1 MNLALTTKSIDSL
14 ATQGELDIDRV
25 FECYTLELP
34 YVDGSVGSAIPEGTF
49 PVVLQPSPKFMR
61 SFDPWVKQFA
71 EQMPHII
78 DIPGRSLIMFH
89 WGNFA
94 GDLPGTPEIEHSN
107 TEGCILVGR
116 SEGEDFLRE
125 SRIAFESFFG
135 KIRSPAASG
144 NCFLTVT
151 R

>member
-1 MNLALTTKSIDSL
+1 MNLALTTKSIDSI

-25 FECYTLELP
+25 FQCYTLELP
-34 YVDGSVGSAIPEGTF
+34 YIDGSVGSAIPEGTF

-61 SFDPWVKQFA
+61 SFDPWVKQYA
-71 EQMPHII
+71 EQMPHIV

-94 GDLPGTPEIEHSN
+94 GDLPATPEIEHSN
-107 TEGCILVGR
+107 TDGCILVGR

-125 SRIAFESFFG
+125 SRAAFSLFYG
-135 KIRSPAASG
+135 RIGGPAASG

>member
-1 MNLALTTKSIDSL
+1 MNLALTTQSVDTI

-25 FECYTLELP
+25 FECFTLELP
-34 YVDGSVGSAIPEGTF
+34 YIDGSVGSAIGEGTF
-49 PVVLQPSPKFMR
+49 PVILEPSPKFMR
-61 SFDPWVKQFA
+61 SLDPWVKQYA
-71 EQMPHII
+71 EQMPHVV

-94 GDLPGTPEIEHSN
+94 GDLPDTAAIEHSN

-116 SEGEDFLRE
+116 AQGDDFLRE
-125 SRIAFESFFG
+125 SRAAFDQFFG
-135 KIRSPAASG
+135 KIHVAAIAR